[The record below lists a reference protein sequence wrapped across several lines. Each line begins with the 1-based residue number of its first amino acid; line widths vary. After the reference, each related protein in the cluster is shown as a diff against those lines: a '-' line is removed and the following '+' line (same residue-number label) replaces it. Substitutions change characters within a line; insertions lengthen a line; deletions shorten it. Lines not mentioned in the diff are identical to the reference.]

1 LAGLTVEARHGDRER
16 AFGLRLRH
24 YLVNPIAQVE
34 VVAAQCFFGGQKGDS
49 SGAAGCFFL
58 IWQNLASQN
67 IPLIPFVAKT
77 PSRLLLDS
85 ALGPEG
91 RQPSKHQKAE
101 GKR

>member
-58 IWQNLASQN
+58 NLAKSGFSEYPTN
-67 IPLIPFVAKT
+67 PVCCENAFPFA
-77 PSRLLLDS
+77 
-85 ALGPEG
+85 A
-91 RQPSKHQKAE
+91 
-101 GKR
+101 